1 MTQWNDG
8 REQQSG
14 IPPGQRNIAAVAL
27 IASLAVLAV
36 LVVAIVVVLAV
47 RKRDGGPDA
56 SPQAETQTSA
66 GAPTPTSEA
75 QAGPVDACLIGNWK
89 QTQYTATFDLGGVTD
104 GNKAVGTVK
113 LSGGGR
119 LWKITADGK
128 ATEDFNETRYSG
140 RAADGR
146 TVDMTFTGQNDWT
159 LKTSNRQILF
169 VSTGSTVEMSI
180 VVNGKDA
187 EHDKVEP
194 HNNPQPYTCATNSWS
209 STSLTDSTASTK
221 YERV

>member
-1 MTQWNDG
+1 V
-8 REQQSG
+8 
-14 IPPGQRNIAAVAL
+14 AVGL

-47 RKRDGGPDA
+47 RKGDGDTTA
-56 SPQAETQTSA
+56 TPQAQSSA
-66 GAPTPTSEA
+66 TAPTPTSAA

-104 GNKAVGTVK
+104 GNKALGTIK

-128 ATEDFNETRYSG
+128 ATEDFNETKYSG

-146 TVDMTFTGQNDWT
+146 TVDMTFSGQNEWT
-159 LKTSNRQILF
+159 LTTSNHQILF

-180 VVNGKDA
+180 AVNGKDA

-209 STSLTDSTASTK
+209 TTSLTDSTASSK
-221 YERV
+221 YDRV